1 MITRGSK
8 FFYAA
13 AAVGFLSAVL
23 YGFLTGASDQGGV
36 VVVFTDGGAVD
47 SILGPLTLGWK
58 GWIGEHIGYSVL
70 MSFSAVMLV
79 LGGFHTAFR
88 DADAE
93 AIAEIEGVEVAD
105 LAPAPEPSGLSWW
118 PLLCALG
125 AAVAVVGIALSTF
138 LFWTGVVLVVA
149 GAFEWTARSWSERA
163 TGDAEANARYRDQL
177 LRPVEVPLAAVLVI
191 AIVAV
196 AVSRVLLAVPKSSA
210 VFIIIGLA
218 AVVFGL
224 ANLLARRPNLTGR
237 VLGIVVLVGLLVI
250 IGAGIAGGIA
260 GTRDIEE
267 HTGDE
272 HSAVR
277 DWVADPTGVDT
288 DAEI

>member
-13 AAVGFLSAVL
+13 AAAGFLSALV

-36 VVVFTDGGAVD
+36 VAVFTDGGAVD

-58 GWIGEHIGYSVL
+58 GWIGEHIGYTVL
-70 MSFSAVMLV
+70 MSFSAVTLV

-88 DADAE
+88 DGDAE
-93 AIAEIEGVEVAD
+93 AIAEVEGVEVAD
-105 LAPAPEPSGLSWW
+105 LAPVAEPNGLSWW

-125 AAVAVVGIALSTF
+125 AAIAVVGIALSTF
-138 LFWTGVVLVVA
+138 LFWTGVVLVAA

-163 TGDAEANARYRDQL
+163 TGDAEANAQYRDQL
-177 LRPVEVPLAAVLVI
+177 LRPVEVPIAAVLVI

-196 AVSRVLLAVPKSSA
+196 AVSRVLLAVPKSTA
-210 VFIIIGLA
+210 VFVIIGLA
-218 AVVFGL
+218 AVIFGI
-224 ANLLARRPNLTGR
+224 ANLLARRPDLKGR

-272 HSAVR
+272 HSAAV
-277 DWVADPTGVDT
+277 DWVADPTRVDT
-288 DAEI
+288 DADL